1 MGNDILQIIDRVQFI
16 DSIISTIVMS
26 AINILGIIGAIRT
39 LSLEKDD
46 NIVVKAFCIVII
58 IACFLC
64 GLTLFKI
71 QAYNDFI
78 VSSGFWVFLFFIFIV
93 PVIPFVYLA
102 LRYYKKYKFD
112 KVLTIAM
119 FIWIANLIW
128 VYLLRDVVRDVV
140 FRMLFLIEN

>member
-1 MGNDILQIIDRVQFI
+1 MGDDILQIIDSVQLI
-16 DSIISTIVMS
+16 DSIISTIGLS
-26 AINILGIIGAIRT
+26 TTHTLGIIGAIRT
-39 LSLEKDD
+39 LSSEKDD
-46 NIVVKAFCIVII
+46 NKVVKAFCIVTI

-78 VSSGFWVFLFFIFIV
+78 ISSRFWVFLFFII

-119 FIWIANLIW
+119 FIWIAYLIW
-128 VYLLRDVVRDVV
+128 VYLLRDVV
-140 FRMLFLIEN
+140 FLILFR